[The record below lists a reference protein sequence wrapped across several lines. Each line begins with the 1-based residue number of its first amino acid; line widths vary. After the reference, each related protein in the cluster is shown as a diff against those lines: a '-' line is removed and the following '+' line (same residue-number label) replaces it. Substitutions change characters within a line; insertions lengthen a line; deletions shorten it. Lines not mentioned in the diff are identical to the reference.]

1 MLDLES
7 LGRLIIGIGF
17 LLIIIGLVILSDIE
31 LFSWFGNLP
40 GDIRIER
47 DNFNFYF
54 PITTMVILSIILNLV
69 LRIINYIF

>member
-1 MLDLES
+1 VLDLES

-17 LLIIIGLVILSDIE
+17 LLILVGLVILSDIE

>member
-69 LRIINYIF
+69 LRIINYIL

>member
-17 LLIIIGLVILSDIE
+17 LLILVGLVILSDIE

-69 LRIINYIF
+69 LRIINYIL

>member
-1 MLDLES
+1 VLDLES